1 MKLYKSDKVR
11 FIMGLVIIFILYSC
25 YYIFIAEQRD
35 TAMIPRKLRHFI
47 SLLFTVAVYFA
58 GTFHLGKLKATWMST
73 FWHIVHISGLCII
86 TGIGLFDWL
95 FLEGNAIPRLSI
107 FARSIQEIL
116 ISPLM
121 YLAMGLLN
129 QVLNK
134 PSNN

>member
-1 MKLYKSDKVR
+1 MKLYKSDKLR

-25 YYIFIAEQRD
+25 YYIFIAEHRD
-35 TAMIPRKLRHFI
+35 TAMLPRKMRHFI

-58 GTFHLGKLKATWMST
+58 GTLHLGKLKAIWMSK
-73 FWHIVHISGLCII
+73 FWHMVHISGLCII

-95 FLEGNAIPRLSI
+95 FLEGNTIPRLSI

-129 QVLNK
+129 NLLTK
-134 PSNN
+134 PVN